1 VSSTGA
7 QVSAR
12 AARDASPPAHT
23 LHPGDV
29 VVADS
34 GQRLQTLLGS
44 CVAVVMTDPRRTI
57 GAMCHI
63 VHSKAPAGGAPATGA
78 YADTALRLMY
88 EGLRD
93 RGITPELCQ
102 AWVFGG
108 GNLFPKLVRQRHVG
122 NDNADWVVGAL
133 ARDGVRMLDCQ
144 LGGAVYRRL
153 AWTVGA
159 GAPEIQAVEV

>member
-1 VSSTGA
+1 MTSSA
-7 QVSAR
+7 SEVSAR
-12 AARDASPPAHT
+12 AARGTSPQAHT

-44 CVAVVMTDPRRTI
+44 CVAVVMTDPRRSI

-88 EGLRD
+88 DGLRG

-108 GNLFPKLVRQRHVG
+108 GNLFPALVRQRHVG
-122 NDNADWVVGAL
+122 DDNADWVVDAL
-133 ARDGVRMLDCQ
+133 ARDGVRVLDCQ

-159 GAPEIQAVEV
+159 GAPEIQAVGV

>member
-1 VSSTGA
+1 MNTLHDA
-7 QVSAR
+7 ATAR
-12 AARDASPPAHT
+12 SERPTALQLHT

-29 VVADS
+29 VVVDS
-34 GQRLQTLLGS
+34 GHRLETLLGS
-44 CVAVVMTDPRRTI
+44 CVAVVMTDPRRTV

-63 VHSKAPAGGAPATGA
+63 VHSKPPAAGTRATGA

-88 EGLRD
+88 AGLRS
-93 RGITPELCQ
+93 RAIAPELCE

-108 GNLFPKLVRQRHVG
+108 GNMFPTLSTLPQVG
-122 NDNADWVVGAL
+122 DDNADWAIDAL
-133 ARDGVRMLDCQ
+133 ARDGVRVLGYQ

-159 GAPEIQAVEV
+159 DAPEVESIEV